1 VKRIKK
7 PTDVGEEPAELA
19 EIAGDMDQAGP
30 AAVPQVVAMRLLK
43 FAQSNLRDM
52 IGDAPEQQFEHKTF
66 HLSRLRQLAGK
77 LTFAIDLLEG
87 KRLLTEETEVPT

>member
-1 VKRIKK
+1 MTKRKK
-7 PTDVGEEPAELA
+7 AINEGNELA
-19 EIAGDMDQAGP
+19 HLADVAGDMDQAGP
-30 AAVPQVVAMRLLK
+30 AAVPQVVALRLLK

-52 IGDAPEQQFEHKTF
+52 IGNAPEQQFEHKTF

-87 KRLLTEETEVPT
+87 KATVTDESEVPT